1 MINSLCLN
9 TGCLNEDT
17 LKIGIIIRRTK
28 YDNNYDNNNTNL
40 MNSGGKRRNRKGGKR
55 RNRKGGKRRNRKGGK
70 RQNRKGGKRRNKKG
84 SKRRNRK
91 GGKRRNKKGSK
102 RRNKKGN
109 RKGRKG
115 RSSSSGRSCPASH
128 PYVYY
133 NGHYCCK
140 TNREK
145 HYKPQGSKCDGSVIS
160 RSSLCCAG
168 NQFTKCP
175 KGVCGNYRRASKK
188 RNKKGGKRRN
198 KKGNKR
204 RNRKHNKRGNK
215 KRNKKGNRKRNRK
228 HNKRGSKKSSS
239 GRSCPASHPYV
250 YYNGH
255 YCCKTNR
262 EKHYKPQGSKC
273 DGSVIS
279 RSSLCCA
286 GNQFTKCPKGVCGN
300 YRRASKKRNKK
311 GGKRRNKKGNKRRNR
326 KHNKRGNKK
335 RNKKGNR
342 KHNKRGSRKSS
353 SGRSCPA
360 SHPYVYYNGHYCCKT
375 NREKHYKPQGS
386 KCDGSVISRS
396 SLCCAGNQFTKCPKG
411 VCGNYR
417 RASKKRNKK
426 GGKRRNK
433 KGNKRRN
440 RKHNKRGNKKRNKKG
455 NRKRN
460 RKHNKR
466 GSRKSSSGRSC
477 PASHPYV
484 YYNGHYCCKTNREK
498 HYKPQGSKCDGSV
511 ISRSS
516 LCCAGNQFTKCPKG
530 VCGNYRRASKKR
542 NKKGGKRR
550 NKKGNKRRNRK
561 HNKRGNKKRN
571 KKGNRKRN
579 RKHNKRGSRKS
590 SSGRSCPA
598 SHPYVYYN
606 GHYCCKTNREKHYK
620 PQGSKCDGSV
630 ISRSSLC
637 CAGNQF
643 TKCPKGVC
651 GNYRRASKKRN
662 KKGGKRR
669 NKKGNKRRNRK
680 HNKRGNKK
688 RNKKG
693 NRKRNRKHNKRGSK
707 KSSSG
712 RSCPASHPYVY
723 YNGHYCCKTNREKH
737 YKPQGSKCDGSVI
750 SRSSLCCAGNQ
761 FTKCPKGVCGNYRRA
776 SKKRNKKGGK
786 RRNKKGNK
794 RRNRKHNKRGNKK
807 RNKKG
812 NRKRNRKHNKRGS
825 KKSSSGRSC
834 PASHPYVYYNGH
846 YCCKTNREKHYKP
859 QGSKCDGSVISRSSL
874 CCAGNQFTK
883 CPKGVCGN
891 YRRASKKRNKKGGKR
906 RNKKGNK
913 RRNRKHNKRGNKKRN
928 KKGNRKR
935 NRKHN
940 KRGSKKSSSG
950 RSCPASHPY
959 VYYNGHYCCK
969 TNREKHYKPQGSKC
983 DGSVISRSS
992 LCCAGNQFT
1001 KCPKGVCGNYR
1012 RASKKRNKKGGKRRN
1027 KKGNKRRNRKHN
1039 KRGNK
1044 KRNKKGNRKRNRKHN
1059 KRGSKK
1065 SSSGRS
1071 CPASH
1076 PYVYYNGHYCCKTNR
1091 EKHYKPQGSKCDG
1104 SVISRSSLCCAG
1116 NQFTKCPKG
1125 VCGNYRRASKKRNK
1139 KGGKR
1144 RNKKG
1149 NKRRNRKH
1157 NKRGNKKRNKKGN
1170 RKRNRK
1176 HNKRGSRKSSSGRS
1190 CPASHPYVYYNG
1202 HYCCKTNREKHYKPQ
1217 GSKCDGSVISRSSLC
1232 CAGNQ
1237 FTKCPK
1243 GVCGNYRRASKKR
1256 NKKGGKRRNKKGNKR
1271 RNRKHNKRGNKKR
1284 NKKGNRKRNR
1294 KHNKRGSKKSSSG
1307 RSCPASHPYVY
1318 YNGHY
1323 CCKTNREKHYKPQGS
1338 KCDGSVISRSS
1349 LCCAGNQFTKCPKGV
1364 CGNYRRAS
1372 KKRNKKGGKRRNK
1385 KGNKRRNRKHNKRG
1399 NKKRNKKGNR
1409 KRNRKHNKRGSKKS
1423 SSGRSCPA
1431 SHPYVYYNGHY
1442 CCKTNRE
1449 KHYKPQGSKCDGSVI
1464 SRSSLCCAGNQFTKC
1479 PKGVCGN
1486 YRRASK
1492 KRNKKGGKRRNKK
1505 GNKRRNRKHNKRGNK
1520 KRNKKGNRKRNRKH
1534 NKRGSK
1540 KSSSGRSC
1548 PASHPYVYYN
1558 GHYCCKTNREK
1569 HYKPQG
1575 SKCDGSVI
1583 SRSSLCCAG
1592 NQFTKC
1598 PKGVCGNYRRASKK
1612 RNKKGGKRRN
1622 KKGNKRRNR
1631 KHNKRGNKKRNKKGN
1646 RKRNRKHNKRGSKK
1660 SSSGRS
1666 CPASHPY
1673 VYYNG
1678 HYCCKTNREKHYK
1691 PQGSK
1696 CDGSVISRSSLCC
1709 AGNQFTKCPKGVCGN
1724 YRRASKKRNKKG
1736 GKRRNKKGNKRRNR
1750 KHNKRGNKKRNKKGN
1765 RKRNR
1770 KHNKRGSK
1778 KSSSGRSCPASHPY
1792 VYYNGH
1798 YCCRTNREKHYK
1810 PQGSKC
1816 DGSVISRSSLCCAG
1830 NQFTKCPKGVCG
1842 NYRRASKKRNK
1853 KGGKRRNKKGNK
1865 RRNRKHNKRGNKK
1878 RNKKGNRKRNRK
1890 HNKRGSKKSSS
1901 GRSCPAS
1908 HPYVYY
1914 NGHYCC
1920 KTNREKHYKPQGS
1933 KCDGSVISRSSLCCA
1948 GNQFTKCPK
1957 GVCGNYRRASKK
1969 RNKKGGKRRNKKGN
1983 KRRNRKHNKRGNKKR
1998 NKKGNRKRNRK
2009 HNKRGSKKSSSH
2021 RSCPAS
2027 HPYVYYNGH
2036 YCCKTNREKHYK
2048 PQGSK
2053 CDGSV
2058 ISRSSLCCAGN
2069 QFTKCPKGVCGNYRR
2084 ASKKRNKKGGKRRNK
2099 KGNKRRNRKHNK
2111 RGNKKRNKK
2120 GNRKRNRKHNKKGN
2134 KRGTKKGI

>member
-228 HNKRGSKKSSS
+228 HNKK
-239 GRSCPASHPYV
+239 
-250 YYNGH
+250 
-255 YCCKTNR
+255 
-262 EKHYKPQGSKC
+262 
-273 DGSVIS
+273 
-279 RSSLCCA
+279 
-286 GNQFTKCPKGVCGN
+286 
-300 YRRASKKRNKK
+300 
-311 GGKRRNKKGNKRRNR
+311 
-326 KHNKRGNKK
+326 
-335 RNKKGNR
+335 
-342 KHNKRGSRKSS
+342 GSRKSS

-530 VCGNYRRASKKR
+530 ACGNYRRASKKR

-579 RKHNKRGSRKS
+579 RKHNKKGSKKS

-606 GHYCCKTNREKHYK
+606 GHYCCKTNREKHCK

-1176 HNKRGSRKSSSGRS
+1176 HNKKGSKKSSSGRS

-1271 RNRKHNKRGNKKR
+1271 RNRKHNKRGNKRR

-1520 KRNKKGNRKRNRKH
+1520 
-1534 NKRGSK
+1534 
-1540 KSSSGRSC
+1540 
-1548 PASHPYVYYN
+1548 
-1558 GHYCCKTNREK
+1558 
-1569 HYKPQG
+1569 
-1575 SKCDGSVI
+1575 
-1583 SRSSLCCAG
+1583 
-1592 NQFTKC
+1592 
-1598 PKGVCGNYRRASKK
+1598 
-1612 RNKKGGKRRN
+1612 
-1622 KKGNKRRNR
+1622 
-1631 KHNKRGNKKRNKKGN
+1631 
-1646 RKRNRKHNKRGSKK
+1646 
-1660 SSSGRS
+1660 
-1666 CPASHPY
+1666 
-1673 VYYNG
+1673 
-1678 HYCCKTNREKHYK
+1678 
-1691 PQGSK
+1691 
-1696 CDGSVISRSSLCC
+1696 
-1709 AGNQFTKCPKGVCGN
+1709 
-1724 YRRASKKRNKKG
+1724 
-1736 GKRRNKKGNKRRNR
+1736 
-1750 KHNKRGNKKRNKKGN
+1750 
-1765 RKRNR
+1765 
-1770 KHNKRGSK
+1770 
-1778 KSSSGRSCPASHPY
+1778 
-1792 VYYNGH
+1792 
-1798 YCCRTNREKHYK
+1798 
-1810 PQGSKC
+1810 
-1816 DGSVISRSSLCCAG
+1816 
-1830 NQFTKCPKGVCG
+1830 
-1842 NYRRASKKRNK
+1842 
-1853 KGGKRRNKKGNK
+1853 
-1865 RRNRKHNKRGNKK
+1865 
-1878 RNKKGNRKRNRK
+1878 
-1890 HNKRGSKKSSS
+1890 
-1901 GRSCPAS
+1901 
-1908 HPYVYY
+1908 
-1914 NGHYCC
+1914 
-1920 KTNREKHYKPQGS
+1920 
-1933 KCDGSVISRSSLCCA
+1933 
-1948 GNQFTKCPK
+1948 
-1957 GVCGNYRRASKK
+1957 
-1969 RNKKGGKRRNKKGN
+1969 
-1983 KRRNRKHNKRGNKKR
+1983 
-1998 NKKGNRKRNRK
+1998 
-2009 HNKRGSKKSSSH
+2009 
-2021 RSCPAS
+2021 
-2027 HPYVYYNGH
+2027 
-2036 YCCKTNREKHYK
+2036 
-2048 PQGSK
+2048 
-2053 CDGSV
+2053 
-2058 ISRSSLCCAGN
+2058 
-2069 QFTKCPKGVCGNYRR
+2069 
-2084 ASKKRNKKGGKRRNK
+2084 
-2099 KGNKRRNRKHNK
+2099 
-2111 RGNKKRNKK
+2111 
-2120 GNRKRNRKHNKKGN
+2120 
-2134 KRGTKKGI
+2134 RGTKKGI